1 LDSDNSLFAELRE
14 RAQSRTRTHSINLEE
29 TMTPEQQTRYSR
41 QIKLPQ
47 VGEAGQERLLK
58 SRALIIGIGGL
69 GSPVSMYLAAAG
81 VGGLVLTDYDQVDSS
96 NLQRQIV
103 HTQANLGELKATS
116 ARETL
121 LRLNPE
127 VSILALDYEL
137 DGDELIAQA
146 EQVDVLVDC
155 TDNFPSRFEINRV
168 SLATGTPLVSGAAIR
183 WEGQVSTFIPKHPS
197 SPCYQCLYPDT
208 GIEAATCEME
218 GVIAPLVGIVGS
230 IQALEVLN
238 LLLKTGDGLNGRL
251 LILDS
256 VAMEWQAISLPR
268 NPDCPACS
276 RQ

>member
-1 LDSDNSLFAELRE
+1 
-14 RAQSRTRTHSINLEE
+14 
-29 TMTPEQQTRYSR
+29 MTPEQQTRYSR

-81 VGGLVLTDYDQVDSS
+81 VGHLVLTDYDQVDTS

-103 HTQANLGELKATS
+103 HTQANIGELKATS

-146 EQVDVLVDC
+146 EQVDVLIDC

-183 WEGQVSTFIPKHPS
+183 WEGQVSTFIPKHLS

-238 LLLKTGDGLNGRL
+238 LLLKTGDGLSGRL

-256 VAMEWQAISLPR
+256 IAMEWQTINLPR

-276 RQ
+276 KQ